1 MSAKSANSDTSAKTV
16 MDANNA
22 RCKCGRKRSVCTPKR
37 QQGVCFYIRQ
47 VRCEI
52 CGNIH
57 LGECRKTKDEL
68 SASKCPTCGKCHKM
82 GEGRVCWSI
91 PGSPSAAKQCQH
103 CKKTHPGECW
113 MLKPKKEQVGW
124 RNQLWRK
131 AQSTRMDRL
140 QRGILTV
147 APDHRIQLHPV
158 AIKLVPNVSDPSQ
171 VAAEQAGKMLA
182 TSLLIEKI
190 NSDLVKA
197 KIRAREAAEF
207 VAQVE
212 RQRQMD
218 QLYFSFLNF
227 LCQ

>member
-1 MSAKSANSDTSAKTV
+1 MTSTPTSTSTNSTW
-16 MDANNA
+16 
-22 RCKCGRKRSVCTPKR
+22 CKCGMKLSICTPKR

-57 LGECRKTKDEL
+57 PGECLKVGKARI
-68 SASKCPTCGKCHKM
+68 KCSTCGKCHKM
-82 GEGRVCWSI
+82 TEERVCWSI

-147 APDHRIQLHPV
+147 APDHRVQLHPV
-158 AIKLVPNVSDPSQ
+158 AIKLVRNVSHPSQ
-171 VAAEQAGKMLA
+171 VAAGQAGKMLA
-182 TSLLIEKI
+182 TSLLVEKI

-197 KIRAREAAEF
+197 KIRAREAAESI
-207 VAQVE
+207 AQVE
-212 RQRQMD
+212 RQRKMD
-218 QLYFSFLNF
+218 QLYSSFLNF